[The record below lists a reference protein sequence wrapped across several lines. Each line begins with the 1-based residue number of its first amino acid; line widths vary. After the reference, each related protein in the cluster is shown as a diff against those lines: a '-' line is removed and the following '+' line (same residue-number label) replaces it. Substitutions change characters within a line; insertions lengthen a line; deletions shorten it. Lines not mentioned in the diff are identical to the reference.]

1 MRISLGFPAAIGIS
15 KNETDTL
22 GGTSIRNCFQQWL
35 EVVTLRRLVIL
46 FLTCAQNI
54 STYFLPVGQSIQL
67 GRPYLVGCFWDAP
80 EPFSSLSSLAT
91 MDCTNGIVPCPFGQ
105 SPPNLLVWSK
115 TFLTVL
121 PSFKINLS
129 HEERN
134 PRISCASLSPC
145 CICEK
150 RAGFLCSFLFL
161 CWNGIFKYC
170 EQTYLK
176 LKEIRF
182 TESLKQRSSDLLM
195 MLFNVTFMIQ
205 TLLSFID
212 TFLKLKEFYFC
223 FYAPRSIPPQ
233 ISKL

>member
-1 MRISLGFPAAIGIS
+1 MVGGGYFEETCYLIFDLCSKYFYLFPSSWAEHTAR
-15 KNETDTL
+15 ET
-22 GGTSIRNCFQQWL
+22 
-35 EVVTLRRLVIL
+35 
-46 FLTCAQNI
+46 
-54 STYFLPVGQSIQL
+54 LPVGD
-67 GRPYLVGCFWDAP
+67 CFWDAP